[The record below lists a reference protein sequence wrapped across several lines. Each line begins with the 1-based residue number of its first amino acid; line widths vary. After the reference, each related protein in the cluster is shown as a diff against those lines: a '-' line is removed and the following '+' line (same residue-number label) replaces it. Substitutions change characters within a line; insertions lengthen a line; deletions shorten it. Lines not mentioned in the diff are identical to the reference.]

1 MKTNKKIHL
10 KTSKSLRPPTIHY
23 MQLVYMPWWQQN
35 ILTDMPTF
43 FQIMTTVLLF
53 DYNCGSLHIW
63 TICDENNHCT
73 KKSTPPSCNYG
84 FEYPCQQAKCTF
96 PIRVPVIGGLFRN
109 PICRAGGRV
118 LKGGF
123 FSERAIRFSN
133 IQISKIKIFQITILS
148 LKFEF
153 VIYCY
158 WREI

>member
-35 ILTDMPTF
+35 ILTVMPTF

-53 DYNCGSLHIW
+53 DCNCGSLHIW

-96 PIRVPVIGGLFRN
+96 PIRVPVIGGLFRS

-118 LKGGF
+118 LKFIEIG
-123 FSERAIRFSN
+123 SEMV
-133 IQISKIKIFQITILS
+133 KIWILDFEK
-148 LKFEF
+148 KF
-153 VIYCY
+153 
-158 WREI
+158 WPKL